1 MKHRRRGLVLHRRH
15 AAGEHRLAVAGDGA
29 DGAMVSGAIVRG
41 EPLGLL
47 QRAAMLCC
55 VASLSLV
62 LVKKPAR

>member
-1 MKHRRRGLVLHRRH
+1 
-15 AAGEHRLAVAGDGA
+15 
-29 DGAMVSGAIVRG
+29 MVSGAIVRG